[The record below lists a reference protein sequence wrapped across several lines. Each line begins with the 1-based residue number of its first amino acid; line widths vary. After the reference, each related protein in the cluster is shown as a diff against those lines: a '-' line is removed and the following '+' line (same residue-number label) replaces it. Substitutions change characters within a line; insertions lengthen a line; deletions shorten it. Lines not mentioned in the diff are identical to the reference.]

1 MHPTGPLRRRII
13 SPTLAYIIFVPSVL
27 RVKMMRMAVVRL
39 QSSSGLWCG
48 LNDPFDIHSSRTAIA
63 TVRIRRF
70 VCIFAKRMSPRWSLA
85 GLTRVSNDIED
96 GLFIAARAFSN
107 VQSAICYGMEGELAV
122 RTRAYLDA
130 GMNRQRMAWRAPAAC
145 LEHVNKGIG
154 NTQ

>member
-1 MHPTGPLRRRII
+1 MCPTGPLRRRII
-13 SPTLAYIIFVPSVL
+13 SPTLAYVIFVPSVFG
-27 RVKMMRMAVVRL
+27 VKMMRMAVVRL

-63 TVRIRRF
+63 TVRICRS
-70 VCIFAKRMSPRWSLA
+70 VCIFAKRMSPRWSPA

-107 VQSAICYGMEGELAV
+107 VQSAICYEMEKELAV

-130 GMNRQRMAWRAPAAC
+130 GMNKQKMTWRALATY
-145 LEHVNKGIG
+145 LERVNKGVR